1 MVSLNSEVHSRK
13 ESRLMQKANRTK
25 TAAGT
30 AGSQLDKELAF
41 LFGRSV
47 LAHSKRMSLED
58 VADEAELVA
67 EAAAQL
73 RQHGEPEQQR
83 RIVRS
88 MAEDAAAALCKWIR
102 EPGCMSAVIARGM
115 N

>member
-1 MVSLNSEVHSRK
+1 
-13 ESRLMQKANRTK
+13 MQKANRTK

-58 VADEAELVA
+58 VANEAELVA
-67 EAAAQL
+67 EAARQL
-73 RQHGEPEQQR
+73 RQQEGQPEQQR
-83 RIVRS
+83 RIIMA
-88 MAEDAAAALCKWIR
+88 MAEDAAAALCRWIR
-102 EPGCMSAVIARGM
+102 EPGAMSQVIARGL